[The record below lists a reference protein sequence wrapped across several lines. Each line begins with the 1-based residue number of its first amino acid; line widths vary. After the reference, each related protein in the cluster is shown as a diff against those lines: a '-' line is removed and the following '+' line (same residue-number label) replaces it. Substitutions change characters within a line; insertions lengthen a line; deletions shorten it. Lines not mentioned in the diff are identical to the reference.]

1 MSDKSIPERDCMKDS
16 KCFDTVSDMY
26 DLYRPAYPLELIE
39 SILSLT
45 NIPLT
50 GQILEIGSG
59 TGKATTLFAQ
69 KGFSIHC
76 IEPGKNLNKVAMRKL
91 QHFPRVSF
99 EQVRFEDWQ
108 EDSNQFDLVI
118 SASAFH
124 WVDPKIGYR
133 KAANALK
140 TNGHIALFWNMYV
153 GINGPLEND
162 IERIYLDRVPEL
174 AQQREVT
181 EKLIKQREE
190 AILSSGFFSSI
201 NINRFPWSERYDC
214 MQYIGLLN
222 TYSDHLSLPE
232 PTRTS
237 LLNDISEVI
246 KNNGG
251 YVDKSYLTVLYVAQ
265 KVAQQVARPC
275 Q

>member
-1 MSDKSIPERDCMKDS
+1 MTDNNIPAYDWMKDS
-16 KCFDTVSDMY
+16 KIFDTVSDMY
-26 DLYRPAYPLELIE
+26 DLYRPVYPSKLID
-39 SILSLT
+39 SILSIT
-45 NIPLT
+45 NIPFT
-50 GQILEIGSG
+50 GKILEIGSG
-59 TGKATTLFAQ
+59 TGKATNLFAQ
-69 KGFSIHC
+69 KGFTIHC
-76 IEPGKNLNKVAMRKL
+76 IEPGENLNKVAMRKL
-91 QHFPRVSF
+91 QYFTHVSF

-108 EDSNQFDLVI
+108 GDNNQFDLVI

-162 IERIYLDRVPEL
+162 IERIYLDRVPEI

-201 NINRFPWSERYDC
+201 NINRFTWSKRYDC
-214 MQYIGLLN
+214 NQYI
-222 TYSDHLSLPE
+222 
-232 PTRTS
+232 
-237 LLNDISEVI
+237 
-246 KNNGG
+246 
-251 YVDKSYLTVLYVAQ
+251 
-265 KVAQQVARPC
+265 
-275 Q
+275 